1 MTAPTFVSAAVFS
14 GMERVAVGTANTGAL
29 LAEVLPL
36 PEADQGL
43 SPSALVARTC
53 TSYAVFMVRPVI
65 VAVVPVWFCGPL
77 VKLPLSPTRYRR
89 S

>member
-1 MTAPTFVSAAVFS
+1 
-14 GMERVAVGTANTGAL
+14 MEREYVSLGNAGAL
-29 LAEVLPL
+29 FEVVPL

-53 TSYAVFMVRPVI
+53 TSYAVFAVRPVI
-65 VAVVPVWFCGPL
+65 VVDIPVTSCGPA
-77 VKLPLSPTRYRR
+77 VKVLLPTRYRR